1 MSENDMSID
10 PIHYGGLVQQ
20 VAHLAKAQE
29 DHNRMQQEHRLAME
43 EQRDATS
50 DLAQAVRAL
59 TDRLAKL
66 EGSPFMQ
73 PAKLGKAAPAVKAV
87 AHCKVWRR
95 VNGVWLFMVLS
106 PVLC

>member
-73 PAKLGKAAPAVKAV
+73 PAKLGKAAVVVVALIVLLAIKGIAGTMEIIAKAV
-87 AHCKVWRR
+87 
-95 VNGVWLFMVLS
+95 L
-106 PVLC
+106 P